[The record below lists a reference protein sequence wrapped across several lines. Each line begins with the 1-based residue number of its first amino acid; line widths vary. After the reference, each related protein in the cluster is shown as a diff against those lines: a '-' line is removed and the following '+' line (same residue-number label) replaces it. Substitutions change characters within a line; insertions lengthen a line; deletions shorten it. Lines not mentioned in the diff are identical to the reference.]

1 MKINSRIFLFILIAI
16 SLISCGPSEEQQI
29 QGAKCESLFENLY
42 EQEKFSYDSLF
53 NVEVHMSS
61 LVMEVSISENIEK
74 SGCYDLLQ
82 DVNFATYGFG
92 GLDSE
97 SLYRS
102 RICELGYNLAWYRD
116 YSNGREA
123 DDLLIPEIHCPL
135 GESFYQD
142 VRN

>member
-1 MKINSRIFLFILIAI
+1 MNSRIFIIFVLISF
-16 SLISCGPSEEQQI
+16 SLISCGPSEEQEI
-29 QGAKCESLFENLY
+29 QSAKCESLFQNLY

-61 LVMEVSISENIEK
+61 LVIEVSISEDIEK
-74 SGCYDLLQ
+74 SGCYDLLE
-82 DVNFATYGFG
+82 DVEYATHGFG

-116 YSNGREA
+116 YSNGREV

>member
-1 MKINSRIFLFILIAI
+1 LKINSRIFLFILIAI
-16 SLISCGPSEEQQI
+16 SLISCGPSEEQQT

-42 EQEKFSYDSLF
+42 EQEKFSYDSLL

-82 DVNFATYGFG
+82 DVKYATYGFG

-123 DDLLIPEIHCPL
+123 DDLLTPDIHCPL

-142 VRN
+142 VRD